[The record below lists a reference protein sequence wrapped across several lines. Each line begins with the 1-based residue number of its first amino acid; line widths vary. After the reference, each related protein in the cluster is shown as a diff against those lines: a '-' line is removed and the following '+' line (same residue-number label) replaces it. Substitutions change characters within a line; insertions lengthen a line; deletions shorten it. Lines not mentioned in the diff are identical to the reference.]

1 MFKKYGLVLAGGGAK
16 GAYQLGAWKA
26 LREMHIRFNAIAGV
40 SIGSING
47 ALIAQGDYKK
57 ALEMWQNVSVDKGI
71 KISEEL
77 PDEEYLFSKKNWSV
91 LLREFLKNGGF
102 DASPTKE
109 FLLSYIDEEK
119 IRKKKIPLGLV
130 TVQMNQGVK
139 PLEFFLEDIPEG
151 KLVDYLL
158 ASSSIP
164 LANNIG
170 PDGEKFLDG
179 GIYDNTPVM
188 TLKKRGYNRLIVIDI
203 SNIKGVAH
211 NLNFRNSKVVYIRPY
226 DIDDLGP
233 AFNFDEE
240 MIDRRIKMGYLDTRK
255 AFGCLLGDIYYFK
268 PDVYKKMAAEFTP
281 DTLANLEL
289 LAHELKVEKIR
300 IYTRDDFISAVKYAY
315 ENAKEE
321 DFEKERGL
329 DFDRLKSAIFKRYS
343 SKKETEQF
351 SDALALLD
359 NLIS

>member
-1 MFKKYGLVLAGGGAK
+1 MFKKYGLVLAGGGGK

-47 ALIAQGDYKK
+47 ALIAQGDYKN
-57 ALEMWQNVSVDKGI
+57 ALAMWQNVSVDKGI
-71 KISEEL
+71 KISEAL

-91 LLREFLKNGGF
+91 LLREFIRNGGF

-119 IRKKKIPLGLV
+119 IRRKKIPLGLV
-130 TVQMNQGVK
+130 AVQMNQGVN
-139 PLEFFLEDIPEG
+139 PMEIFLEDIPEG
-151 KLVDYLL
+151 ELVDYLL

-164 LANNIG
+164 LATGIG
-170 PDGEKFLDG
+170 PEGERFLDG
-179 GIYDNTPVM
+179 GVYDNTPVM

-211 NLNFRNSKVVYIRPY
+211 NLNFRNSRVVYIRPY

-255 AFGCLLGDIYYFK
+255 AFGYLLGDIYYFK
-268 PDVYKKMAAEFTP
+268 PGVYKKMVKEFTP
-281 DTLANLEL
+281 DALANLEL
-289 LAHELKVEKIR
+289 LAHELGVEKVK
-300 IYTRDDFISAVKYAY
+300 IYSKDEFVSAVKIAY
-315 ENAKEE
+315 EKAQKE
-321 DFEKERGL
+321 DTEKDRGL
-329 DFDRLKSAIFKRYS
+329 DFDRVKNAIFRRHS
-343 SKKETEQF
+343 SKKENEQF
-351 SDALALLD
+351 GEALAVLFKE
-359 NLIS
+359 